1 MNLVSMSW
9 NFYGS
14 EEGKRK
20 SVSVE
25 EGMEGMDPYG
35 RIEGELTCEK
45 SKEKS

>member
-25 EGMEGMDPYG
+25 EGMEG
-35 RIEGELTCEK
+35 RICTEESRELTCEK